1 MRVNERRAFGRLVIV
16 VMGAIVAAAGC
27 GEDTTDGSATDT
39 TDTADTSVASETTSA
54 PSDTLED
61 TTSAPPDGDA
71 DASLPETIAPGEL
84 GAPCTGNLDCFS
96 GFCVEGPEGFVCT
109 RRCDEQCPPG
119 WDCKGVATR
128 TDLIFLCQPRIDRL
142 CAPCTAD
149 LQCNGGAC
157 LVIDGEE
164 RCARPCARD
173 EDCPGGFGC
182 VPDGEA
188 GNDGHCQP
196 ATGSCTCY
204 DERDEGLRTCT
215 TTNEHGTCFG
225 VASCDPELGWSACGA
240 RTPAAET
247 CNGLDDDCDAF
258 VDEDLD
264 EVGQACVIEVAGV
277 GSCDGTRVCA
287 GLAGLQ
293 CQGPSPAAE
302 ACNFAD
308 DDCDD
313 AVDEDFKQGDVYAS
327 FEHCGTCN
335 RSCAIGFPN
344 AEQTT
349 CQVDQGVAQCVVVSC
364 RDGYI
369 KQNDF
374 QCIPDAVNLCEPC
387 ADDDNCLG
395 QGSACVTLS
404 DGRFC
409 AKACAGAGDCPLGF
423 ACTEVGEPARQC
435 VPTTGVCS
443 CGPGTQGL
451 SRACSVTVSP
461 AGQPSY
467 TCAGSETCGAAG
479 WGACAMPTETCNG
492 VDDDCD
498 AVTDEG
504 FRNGQGRYDR
514 VEHCGACGV
523 SCLALDYPNSSPI
536 CDATGAGLPRCGYD
550 CDGAWV
556 DVDAAPGCDCLPTS
570 TSDLPDVAG
579 VDANCDGID
588 GEIVKSVFVSKTG
601 DDAGLGTIDDPLRTI
616 SAGITKATQLGRRDV
631 LVATGVYE
639 ESVAL
644 ANGVSVYGGYAP
656 SFLERAIDVHETAI
670 LGADP
675 TDARRGAVN
684 AIGVATTAG
693 QAIVFDGFSVFGAD
707 NPAPSGNSYAVY
719 LRNVGPHLTVSNNY
733 LVAGNG
739 GAGGAGG
746 KGSDG
751 LAGVDGVAGIGAETT
766 GSTCDASDHAAG
778 GAGGV
783 RMCGGTDISGGAGG
797 TRKCPVAPSPVQT
810 SPQTP
815 TAAEYGVAGKN
826 TGGNGG
832 EAGYHDRIQNA
843 ACDVV
848 SSSSTHDTFGG
859 VGGDGD
865 DGTAGVP
872 GTACSSGAGMLAV
885 DGHWAS
891 SQAGSANAGGHGS
904 GGGGG
909 GAAGGIDHNS
919 SCTSRPYV
927 VGGSGGGG
935 GSGGCRGEIGGAGA
949 SGGGSFVV
957 FLAYASAPSAL
968 PAIRDNTLV
977 RGRGGVGGAGGAGGV
992 GGAGGFGADGGS
1004 QNRGTGGFPQ
1014 SCCASG
1020 GGAGGNGGRGGH
1032 GPGGAGGCGGA
1043 SYGVWLA
1050 PIASAVSKAPITSN
1064 TIPSAG
1070 GGGAGGAGGTSLGNV
1085 GPSGGAGASGATSY

>member
-1 MRVNERRAFGRLVIV
+1 MRTIVRMILGSAWALGAF
-16 VMGAIVAAAGC
+16 AC
-27 GEDTTDGSATDT
+27 GEDTTGGTTDAAPDSSGPADTADATTT
-39 TDTADTSVASETTSA
+39 TDTATGTTTTVTTPDTSEETASDATGDG
-54 PSDTLED
+54 SDGVT
-61 TTSAPPDGDA
+61 
-71 DASLPETIAPGEL
+71 PGEL
-84 GAPCTGNLDCFS
+84 GAPCAGNLDCFS

-109 RRCDEQCPPG
+109 RRCDQQCPPG

-142 CAPCTAD
+142 CAPCTSD

-157 LVIDGEE
+157 LTIDGEE
-164 RCARPCARD
+164 RCARACARD
-173 EDCPGGFGC
+173 EDCPEAFAC
-182 VPDGEA
+182 VPDGEPTNE
-188 GNDGHCQP
+188 GYCRP
-196 ATGSCTCY
+196 ATGSCSCY
-204 DERDEGLRTCT
+204 GERDDGLRTCT
-215 TTNEHGTCFG
+215 VTNAHGTCFG
-225 VASCDPELGWSACGA
+225 VERCDPEVGWSACGA

-247 CNGLDDDCDAF
+247 CNAIDDDCDAF
-258 VDEDLD
+258 VDEELP
-264 EVGQACVIEVAGV
+264 EVGQACTIEVAGV
-277 GSCDGTRVCA
+277 GACDGTRVCA
-287 GLAGLQ
+287 GAAGVQ
-293 CQGPSPAAE
+293 CQGPSPVAE
-302 ACNFAD
+302 TCNFAD

-313 AVDEDFKQGDVYAS
+313 RVDEDFKQGDVYAT
-327 FEHCGTCN
+327 FDHCGTCN

-344 AEQTT
+344 ARQTA
-349 CQVDQGVAQCVVVSC
+349 CQVQQGVAQCVVVSC
-364 RDGYI
+364 EDGYI

-374 QCIPDAVNLCEPC
+374 QCIPDAVNLCEAC
-387 ADDDNCLG
+387 SDDSNCLG

-423 ACTEVGEPARQC
+423 ACQEVGEPSKQC

-443 CGPGTQGL
+443 CGPSTQGL
-451 SRACSVTVSP
+451 SRACGVTVSP

-479 WGACAMPTETCNG
+479 WGACALPVEVCNG

-498 AVTDEG
+498 ATTDEG

-523 SCLALDYPNSSPI
+523 SCLALAYPHSSPV
-536 CDATGAGLPRCGYD
+536 CDATGAGLPRCSYA
-550 CDGAWV
+550 CDQGWV
-556 DVDAAPGCDCLPTS
+556 DVDAAPGCDCQPTS
-570 TSDLPDVAG
+570 TTDLPDVGG

-616 SAGITKATQLGRRDV
+616 QAGIQKATTLGRRDV

-639 ESVAL
+639 ESVTL

-670 LGADP
+670 LGAEP
-675 TDARRGAVN
+675 TDAKRGAVN
-684 AIGVATTAG
+684 AIGVAATAG
-693 QAIVFDGFSVFGAD
+693 QAIVFDGFSIFGAD
-707 NPAPSGNSYAVY
+707 NPAPSGNSYTVY
-719 LRNVGPHLTVSNNY
+719 LRNVGQHLTVSNNY
-733 LVAGNG
+733 IVAGDG
-739 GAGGAGG
+739 GAGGAGA
-746 KGSDG
+746 KGNDG
-751 LAGVDGVAGIGAETT
+751 LGGIDGTSGIGAKTT
-766 GSTCDASDHAAG
+766 GSTCGAGDHAAG
-778 GAGGV
+778 GGGGA
-783 RMCGGTDISGGAGG
+783 RMCGATDTSGGAGG
-797 TRKCPVAPSPVQT
+797 TRVCPVAPNPVQS

-815 TAAEYGVAGKN
+815 TAAQYGTVGSN
-826 TGGNGG
+826 NGGARG
-832 EAGYHDRIQNA
+832 EAGYHDRIQNVS
-843 ACDVV
+843 CGTV
-848 SSSSTHDTFGG
+848 SSSDTHDSFGG
-859 VGGDGD
+859 VGGSG
-865 DGTAGVP
+865 
-872 GTACSSGAGMLAV
+872 SSGANGVVGAACTSAAGTV
-885 DGHWAS
+885 GADGHWISALPG
-891 SQAGSANAGGHGS
+891 AGALGGHGA

-909 GAAGGIDHNS
+909 GSGGGIDHNAT
-919 SCTSRPYV
+919 CTVSYV

-935 GSGGCRGEIGGAGA
+935 GSGGCRGEVGGAGA

-968 PAIRDNTLV
+968 PNIRDNTLV
-977 RGRGGVGGAGGAGGV
+977 RGRGGLGGAGGAGGV

-1004 QNRGTGGFPQ
+1004 QNRGAGGFPQ

-1050 PIASAVSKAPITSN
+1050 PIAGGVSKAPITGN
-1064 TIPSAG
+1064 TIASAG

-1085 GPSGGAGASGATSY
+1085 GPSGGVGASGPTSY